1 VTRRRLVA
9 VVVAA
14 AVVAIVIAGA
24 LVGGSRRPTRA
35 SRARVAAARPTT
47 TTAARPTT
55 TTTTPPS
62 TTTTTAPTASN
73 KQAFVTRFA
82 VHLLS
87 FDYADPSAA
96 LDYVE
101 SRATKT
107 AISAMAVH
115 VPLEPGQGQSS
126 IVAQR
131 VRSETT
137 IQNAIWRGNNVY
149 LLVAV
154 RSVSSENIEPV
165 TSHVEIEMTVTPG
178 GPHGYLVTYFR
189 FIAGY

>member
-1 VTRRRLVA
+1 VNRRRLVA
-9 VVVAA
+9 IVVAA

-35 SRARVAAARPTT
+35 SRSRVAAARPTT
-47 TTAARPTT
+47 TTTTRPTT

-62 TTTTTAPTASN
+62 TTTTAPATST
-73 KQAFVTRFA
+73 KQAFVTRFT

-126 IVAQR
+126 IVAQQ
-131 VRSETT
+131 VRSEAAV
-137 IQNAIWRGNNVY
+137 QNAIWRGDNVY
-149 LLVAV
+149 LLVAIS
-154 RSVSSENIEPV
+154 SVSSENIEPV
-165 TSHVEIEMTVTPG
+165 TSHVEIEMTVAPG
-178 GPHGYLVTYFR
+178 GPHGYQVTYFR

>member
-1 VTRRRLVA
+1 VTRRRIL
-9 VVVAA
+9 A
-14 AVVAIVIAGA
+14 AVVIAAVAAIVIAGA
-24 LVGGSRRPTRA
+24 LVGESHRPVRA

-47 TTAARPTT
+47 TTTPHTT
-55 TTTTPPS
+55 TTTAPPS
-62 TTTTTAPTASN
+62 TTTTTAPAIPT

-87 FDYADPSAA
+87 FDYTDPSAA

-101 SRATKT
+101 SRATKA
-107 AISAMAVH
+107 AISEMAVH
-115 VPLEPGQGQSS
+115 IPLEPGQGQSS
-126 IVAQR
+126 VVAQQ
-131 VRSETT
+131 VRSEATV
-137 IQNAIWRGNNVY
+137 QNAIWRGDNVY

-154 RSVSSENIEPV
+154 SSVSSQNIEPV
-165 TSHVEIEMTVTPG
+165 TSHVEVEMTVAPG

>member
-1 VTRRRLVA
+1 MTRRRLVA

-35 SRARVAAARPTT
+35 PRARVAVRPTT
-47 TTAARPTT
+47 TTTARPTT

-62 TTTTTAPTASN
+62 TTTTTAPTAST

-107 AISAMAVH
+107 AISAMAIH

-126 IVAQR
+126 VVAQQ